1 MMIKIAIA
9 DDHPMIISGIRNIL
23 SDCPDIV
30 FTGAYPDGKELLE
43 GLKKELPD
51 ILLLDIQLP
60 DKTGDRLL
68 LEILKKY
75 PDFKIIAL
83 TNFESTLYVSNMMR
97 NGAKGYLLKTV
108 DKPTLLDAIE
118 SVYNG
123 EEFIQPSLKEKVDLI
138 EMGVNRTLA
147 SKFILTAREK
157 EVLQLIV
164 NGMTNNEIAKAL
176 FLSIHTV
183 ENYRDNILLKM
194 EVKNTAALVKKALT
208 LGWAE

>member
-1 MMIKIAIA
+1 MINIAIA
-9 DDHPMIISGIRNIL
+9 DDHPMIINGIKDIL
-23 SDCPDIV
+23 SDCNHIA
-30 FTGAYPDGKELLE
+30 FTGTYTNGRELME
-43 GLKKELPD
+43 GLKEGLPD

-75 PDFKIIAL
+75 PDFKVIAL
-83 TNFESTLYVSNMMR
+83 TNFDSTLYVSNMIH
-97 NGAKGYLLKTV
+97 NGAKGYLLKTA
-108 DKPTLLDAIE
+108 DKKTLVTALEAVYRGEIYIE
-118 SVYNG
+118 
-123 EEFIQPSLKEKVDLI
+123 PSMKEKVDLI
-138 EMGVNRTLA
+138 EMGVTRTLA

-164 NGMTNNEIAKAL
+164 NGMTNTEIAQAL

-183 ENYRDNILLKM
+183 ENYRDNLLLKM
-194 EVKNTAALVKKALT
+194 EVKNTAAMVKKALT